1 MTASLLG
8 TLGDLQ
14 LAEDTLQDAVERA
27 LVDWNHHGMPDAP
40 AAWLLTTARRKAID
54 SIRRSA
60 RFARMQPALVQ
71 AIELELSQASTQP
84 DDIAQASIPDKRLEL
99 MFTCAHPALD
109 KKTRVALTLRT
120 LGGLSTEE
128 IARAFVDKPAAMA
141 QRLVR
146 ARHKITAAGI
156 AYEVPDAPRLSERLD
171 GVLSVVYLIFNEGYA
186 STRGHSVTR
195 QNLCDEAI
203 RLARILSGLMPQCTE
218 VTGLL
223 ALMLLHD
230 SRRESRSSDTG
241 AFIPLE
247 RQNRKQW
254 NTVKKAEGIAL
265 LKQALAMGEAG
276 PYQLQ
281 AAISA
286 VHAEAADWLSTD
298 WTQIVALYEELH
310 RRAPSPV
317 VRLNRAVAV
326 SYAQSPEK
334 ALQLLMS
341 VGKDAAMQHYQPY
354 RVARSDIL
362 WRAGQT
368 QEAIDQLQA
377 AIAITE
383 SRAELEFLHAKL
395 AKLRH
400 SMMG

>member
-71 AIELELSQASTQP
+71 AIELELGQASTQP
-84 DDIAQASIPDKRLEL
+84 DDIVQASIPDKRLEL

-146 ARHKITAAGI
+146 ARHKITAARI
-156 AYEVPDAPRLSERLD
+156 AYEVPDASRLSERLD
-171 GVLSVVYLIFNEGYA
+171 GVLSVIYLIFNEGYA

-203 RLARILSGLMPQCTE
+203 RLARILSGLMPRCTE

-230 SRRESRSSDTG
+230 SRRESRCSDTG

-254 NTVKKAEGIAL
+254 NTVKKTEGITL
-265 LKQALAMGEAG
+265 LKQALTMGEAG

-298 WTQIVALYEELH
+298 WSQIVALYEELH
-310 RRAPSPV
+310 RRVPSPV
-317 VRLNRAVAV
+317 VRLNQAVAV

-334 ALQLLMS
+334 ALQLLMT

-395 AKLRH
+395 AKLRQ